1 MYHARL
7 RPGKGWNFAECIYQS
22 MGLHIRSCADRLVAM
37 KGSVAVNQRDLAHP
51 NIPDHRLLEF
61 LSRLGSD
68 EEGLEPH
75 EVSLFDFLKSTSTT
89 VENIACAARGG

>member
-7 RPGKGWNFAECIYQS
+7 RPGKGRNFADRIYQS

-37 KGSVAVNQRDLAHP
+37 KGSVAVDRRHLAHP
-51 NIPDHRLLEF
+51 DIPDHRLLEF

-68 EEGLEPH
+68 EEGLEPS
-75 EVSLFDFLKSTSTT
+75 EVTLFEFLKSTSNT
-89 VENIACAARGG
+89 VENIARAARGG